1 MINRRCLL
9 IGAAGASITS
19 FGNSAHTQGLTKV
32 RLGGITY
39 TDADAVGP
47 YAALKQSYFQ
57 EEGIDPILSTY
68 PNGPIALQRMAA
80 GDIDVAISTA
90 ISPFF
95 QAVAAGVDLIW
106 IASATKGNSGLVVAP
121 SIKSVKELDGKR
133 IGVAGLGT
141 SQDALLS
148 RLAERNGI
156 KVQHVYGPIN
166 NLTTFMQNGEIE
178 GFTSWQPALE
188 IARRQVGAVYLM
200 KAMLPGA
207 ESLGLMLPRAFAKR
221 NPELVVKILRAHLRG
236 ISYFHNN
243 REEYADWVGKRE
255 GIGPDVV
262 RTVVLDKELIDAEH
276 PITDRAG
283 TLILVRASRDAG
295 FISKALVPNDEA
307 LKQWIGKGIDETY
320 LATAMKQ
327 LNWKSA

>member
-1 MINRRCLL
+1 
-9 IGAAGASITS
+9 
-19 FGNSAHTQGLTKV
+19 
-32 RLGGITY
+32 
-39 TDADAVGP
+39 
-47 YAALKQSYFQ
+47 
-57 EEGIDPILSTY
+57 
-68 PNGPIALQRMAA
+68 
-80 GDIDVAISTA
+80 
-90 ISPFF
+90 
-95 QAVAAGVDLIW
+95 
-106 IASATKGNSGLVVAP
+106 
-121 SIKSVKELDGKR
+121 
-133 IGVAGLGT
+133 
-141 SQDALLS
+141 
-148 RLAERNGI
+148 
-156 KVQHVYGPIN
+156 
-166 NLTTFMQNGEIE
+166 MQNGEIE